1 MVLSLLSSGAT
12 GAAPASEG
20 FLSDFC
26 KNRVTLGVSFPVMEL
41 IMIANPPQEVPDNTF
56 ILLCKEFS
64 HQMEGA
70 TDEQST
76 TIYF

>member
-12 GAAPASEG
+12 GAASARQG

-26 KNRVTLGVSFPVMEL
+26 KNHITHGVSFPVMEL
-41 IMIANPPQEVPDNTF
+41 IITANPSQEVHDNTF
-56 ILLCKEFS
+56 ILLRKEFS

-76 TIYF
+76 NIYF